1 MFSFLQC
8 RMGISERSQS
18 WFLQIRYK
26 CTMLNMPCGCAG
38 YMPGRA
44 VRKKGRPQ
52 RPFCIPRLHPRWLG
66 GISRW
71 GIPFSKQAASCGP
84 RLPPAVVR
92 LTINFGTGRIT
103 LVFPRRTW
111 RLVNIG
117 ISALFLACGFPS
129 GGLAAFPGGGRSA
142 FSSKIPDAQ
151 DGHVVRGGVAV
162 NMNGHVIKHMP
173 EHGGRLP

>member
-1 MFSFLQC
+1 MSSFLQC
-8 RMGISERSQS
+8 RMGISERPQS

-26 CTMLNMPCGCAG
+26 CTMLNMSCGCAG

-71 GIPFSKQAASCGP
+71 GIPFSHKQAASCGS

-92 LTINFGTGRIT
+92 LTIIFWIDCIAS
-103 LVFPRRTW
+103 VFPGGYGG
-111 RLVNIG
+111 LS
-117 ISALFLACGFPS
+117 ISALFSACGFPS

-162 NMNGHVIKHMP
+162 NMDGHVIKHMP

>member
-84 RLPPAVVR
+84 QLPPAVVR

-111 RLVNIG
+111 WVAPRSGSGAVIVCDCFIPTGGENPVF
-117 ISALFLACGFPS
+117 SFGFPL
-129 GGLAAFPGGGRSA
+129 GGIHSQGILLV
-142 FSSKIPDAQ
+142 IP
-151 DGHVVRGGVAV
+151 
-162 NMNGHVIKHMP
+162 
-173 EHGGRLP
+173 

>member
-8 RMGISERSQS
+8 RMGISERPQS

-26 CTMLNMPCGCAG
+26 CTMLNMSCGCAG

-71 GIPFSKQAASCGP
+71 GIPFSHKQAASCGP
-84 RLPPAVVR
+84 RLPLGGRAAHHQLLDRLHSLGFSPAGMAACASEWKWICHSMWLFHPHSAVKIR
-92 LTINFGTGRIT
+92 P
-103 LVFPRRTW
+103 FP
-111 RLVNIG
+111 
-117 ISALFLACGFPS
+117 SAFPLAESIAKAFCWLFLEVP
-129 GGLAAFPGGGRSA
+129 
-142 FSSKIPDAQ
+142 K
-151 DGHVVRGGVAV
+151 
-162 NMNGHVIKHMP
+162 
-173 EHGGRLP
+173 E

>member
-8 RMGISERSQS
+8 RMGISERPQS

-71 GIPFSKQAASCGP
+71 GIPFSHKQAASCGP
-84 RLPPAVVR
+84 RLLPAVVR
-92 LTINFGTGRIT
+92 LVVNFSPAGMAACASEWKWICHSMWLFHPHSAVKIRP
-103 LVFPRRTW
+103 FP
-111 RLVNIG
+111 
-117 ISALFLACGFPS
+117 SAFPLAESIAKAFCWLFLEVP
-129 GGLAAFPGGGRSA
+129 
-142 FSSKIPDAQ
+142 K
-151 DGHVVRGGVAV
+151 
-162 NMNGHVIKHMP
+162 
-173 EHGGRLP
+173 E